1 VSDRELLELATEAAQ
16 KAGILLLD
24 HFHRPAHGI
33 EAKSTPTDLVSD
45 ADRASEELILEMIRS
60 QRPEDGILAEEGGG
74 EPSES
79 GLRWVVDPLDGTVN
93 FLFRLPEWSVSIAV
107 EDEDGTRVA
116 VTHIP
121 NRDETFTAVRRAG
134 AALNGAPISVSD
146 KTDLA
151 DALVGTG
158 FAYDARARSAQ
169 SEILSRV
176 LPLVRDIRRAGS
188 AAIDLSSLACGRF
201 DGFYEAPMERWDRA
215 AGELLIA
222 EAGGVVSDLPA
233 PYGLSTGVIAANPA
247 LHDQLRE
254 LVLSDGG
261 SDGDR

>member
-1 VSDRELLELATEAAQ
+1 MSDRELLELATEAARE
-16 KAGILLLD
+16 AGGLLLD
-24 HFHRPAHGI
+24 HFHRPAAGV

-45 ADRASEELILEMIRS
+45 ADRASEDLIVGLIRRR
-60 QRPEDGILAEEGGG
+60 RPRDGILAEEGGD
-74 EPSES
+74 ETSES
-79 GLRWVVDPLDGTVN
+79 GFRWVVDPLDGTVN

-107 EDEDGTRVA
+107 EDQEGTRVA
-116 VTHIP
+116 VIHNP
-121 NRDETFTAVRRAG
+121 NRNETFTAIRGSG
-134 AALNGAPISVSD
+134 AELNGKPISVSG
-146 KTDLA
+146 KTALA
-151 DALVGTG
+151 EALIGTG

-169 SEILSRV
+169 SEILARV
-176 LPLVRDIRRAGS
+176 LPRVRDIRRAGS

-215 AGELLIA
+215 AGELLVA

-254 LVLSDGG
+254 LVLSDG
-261 SDGDR
+261 RI

>member
-1 VSDRELLELATEAAQ
+1 MSDRELLDLATEAARE
-16 KAGILLLD
+16 AGDLLLD
-24 HFHRPAHGI
+24 HFDRPARGV

-45 ADRASEELILEMIRS
+45 ADRASEDLIVGLIRRR
-60 QRPEDGILAEEGGG
+60 RPRDGILAEEGGD
-74 EPSES
+74 ETSES

-107 EDEDGTRVA
+107 EDQEGTRVA
-116 VTHIP
+116 VIRNP
-121 NRDETFTAVRRAG
+121 NRDETFTAIRGAG
-134 AALNGAPISVSD
+134 AKLNGAAISVSG
-146 KTDLA
+146 KTVLA
-151 DALVGTG
+151 EALVGTG

-169 SEILSRV
+169 SKTLARV
-176 LPLVRDIRRAGS
+176 VPRVRDIRRAGS

-233 PYGLSTGVIAANPA
+233 PYGFSTGVIAANPA

-254 LVLSDGG
+254 LVLPDG
-261 SDGDR
+261 RI

>member
-1 VSDRELLELATEAAQ
+1 VSDRELLDLATEAARE
-16 KAGILLLD
+16 AGGLLLD
-24 HFHRPAHGI
+24 HFHRPARGI

-45 ADRASEELILEMIRS
+45 ADRASEELILRLIR
-60 QRPEDGILAEEGGG
+60 RRRARDGILAEEGGD
-74 EPSES
+74 ETSES
-79 GLRWVVDPLDGTVN
+79 GLRWVVDPLDGTIN

-116 VTHIP
+116 VIHNP
-121 NRDETFTAVRRAG
+121 NRDETFTAIRNSG
-134 AALNGAPISVSD
+134 AELNGTPISVSD
-146 KTDLA
+146 KVDLA
-151 DALVGTG
+151 EALIGTG

-169 SEILSRV
+169 SETLTRV
-176 LPLVRDIRRAGS
+176 LPRVRDIRRAGS

-233 PYGLSTGVIAANPA
+233 PYGFSTGVIAANPA
-247 LHDQLRE
+247 LHEQLRE
-254 LVLSDGG
+254 LVLPDG
-261 SDGDR
+261 RI

>member
-1 VSDRELLELATEAAQ
+1 VSDRELLDLATAAAREA
-16 KAGILLLD
+16 GVLLLE
-24 HFHRPAHGI
+24 HFHRPARGI

-45 ADRASEELILEMIRS
+45 ADRASEELILELIRRG
-60 QRPEDGILAEEGGG
+60 RPQDGILAEEGGD
-74 EPSES
+74 ETSES
-79 GLRWVVDPLDGTVN
+79 GLRWVVDPLDGTIN

-116 VTHIP
+116 VIHNP
-121 NRDETFTAVRRAG
+121 NRDETFTAIRGAG
-134 AALNGAPISVSD
+134 AELNGSAISVSD

-151 DALVGTG
+151 EALIGTG

-169 SEILSRV
+169 SETLTRV
-176 LPLVRDIRRAGS
+176 LPRVRDIRRAGS

-222 EAGGVVSDLPA
+222 EAGGVVSELP
-233 PYGLSTGVIAANPA
+233 PPHGLSTGVIAANPP
-247 LHDQLRE
+247 LHEQLRE
-254 LVLSDGG
+254 LVLPDG
-261 SDGDR
+261 RI

>member
-1 VSDRELLELATEAAQ
+1 VSDRELLDLATEAARE
-16 KAGILLLD
+16 AGDLLLD
-24 HFHRPAHGI
+24 HFHRPARGV
-33 EAKSTPTDLVSD
+33 ESKSTPTDLVSD
-45 ADRASEELILEMIRS
+45 ADRASEDLIVGLIRRR
-60 QRPEDGILAEEGGG
+60 RPRDGIQAEEGGD
-74 EPSES
+74 ETSES

-107 EDEDGTRVA
+107 EDQEGTRVA
-116 VTHIP
+116 VIHNP
-121 NRDETFTAVRRAG
+121 NRDETFTAIRGAG
-134 AALNGAPISVSD
+134 AKLNGTPISVSG
-146 KTDLA
+146 KTALA
-151 DALVGTG
+151 EALIGTG

-169 SEILSRV
+169 SETLARV
-176 LPLVRDIRRAGS
+176 LPRVRDIRRAGS

-233 PYGLSTGVIAANPA
+233 PYGFSTGVIAANPS

-254 LVLSDGG
+254 LVLPDG
-261 SDGDR
+261 RI